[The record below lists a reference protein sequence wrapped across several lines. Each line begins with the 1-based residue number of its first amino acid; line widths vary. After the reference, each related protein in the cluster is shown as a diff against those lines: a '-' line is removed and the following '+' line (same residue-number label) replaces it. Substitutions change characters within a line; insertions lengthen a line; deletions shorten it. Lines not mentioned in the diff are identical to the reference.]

1 MSDSDKVFELRLTTL
16 SIVAVIWMI
25 LGSIFIMSAIWAII
39 IGLII
44 WLAGGGVL
52 LHFWGK
58 NYMSRL

>member
-1 MSDSDKVFELRLTTL
+1 MSDKLFELSLATL
-16 SIVAVIWMI
+16 SIVAIIWMI
-25 LGSIFIMSAIWAII
+25 LGSIFIMSATWAII

-44 WLAGGGVL
+44 WLAGGGAL